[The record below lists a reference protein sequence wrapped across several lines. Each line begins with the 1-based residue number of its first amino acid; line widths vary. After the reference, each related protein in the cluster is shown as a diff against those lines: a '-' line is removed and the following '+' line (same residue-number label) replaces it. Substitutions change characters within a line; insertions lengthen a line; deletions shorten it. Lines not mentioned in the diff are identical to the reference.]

1 MNLSPELSWSFHYLD
16 QKARAFPEGLISH
29 TNKVQGFPTAK
40 ITLVATQKTDWLWG
54 RLEAGQQGRRLW
66 QAEQEVT
73 ISINISIRQT
83 RVKTLRQQHPE
94 AVAAAF
100 TRDSSQ
106 GWLIFPPKWP
116 SFWCYHFWKKAT
128 QKSTSLKGIITI
140 HLGRMVTI
148 YSIYSIIKI
157 YNLYY
162 I

>member
-106 GWLIFPPKWP
+106 G
-116 SFWCYHFWKKAT
+116 
-128 QKSTSLKGIITI
+128 
-140 HLGRMVTI
+140 
-148 YSIYSIIKI
+148 
-157 YNLYY
+157 
-162 I
+162 